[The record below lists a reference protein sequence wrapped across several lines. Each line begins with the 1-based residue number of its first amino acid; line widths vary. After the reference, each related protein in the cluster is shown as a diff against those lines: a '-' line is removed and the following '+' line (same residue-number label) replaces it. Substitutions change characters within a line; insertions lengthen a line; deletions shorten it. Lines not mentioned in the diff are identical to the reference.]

1 MDPSA
6 PARPLLVT
14 EDPRLLD
21 DLLRL
26 AAAAGVE
33 ATVAH
38 HAAQVAPEW
47 DRAPLVVVGADLL
60 PALARLEPEP
70 RRHVLVAGLGDS
82 ARGSAA
88 WEAALRVGA
97 GAVLSLPADE
107 SRLAGLLTDSAHA
120 GAGRAPVVAVVGG
133 RGGAGASLFAL
144 ALALSARRA
153 GLQSALVDADPLGSG
168 LDALLGREEAPG
180 DRWGDLVARQ
190 GRLNWSALRSRL
202 PDVRGAALVTWE
214 QGPAAPVPPAAMRA
228 VLDCAV
234 RGADLV
240 VADLPRAPDP
250 AADEA
255 LRRASVVLLVAPTEV
270 PAVFSAA
277 RTVPRLRRTA
287 GDVRLVV
294 REGSSA
300 VTAADVARTLGLPVA
315 GRFRAERGLP
325 RKLRNGTLPAGTRGS
340 PLAGCADRLL
350 ASVLPPQPHAQA
362 TASHPQATPAQR
374 ARPPPAVAARRLEPG
389 GGGDGP
395 KNRRRSASANPRRP
409 ARPTG
414 AGPTTTHRS
423 TSRSVGHRT
432 GESPNGRA
440 FA

>member
-38 HAAQVAPEW
+38 HAAQAVPEW

-60 PALARLEPEP
+60 PALARLAPEP

-82 ARGSAA
+82 VHGAEA

-120 GAGRAPVVAVVGG
+120 RAGRAPVVAVVGG
-133 RGGAGASLFAL
+133 RGGAGASLLAI

-153 GLQSALVDADPLGSG
+153 GLQSALVDADPLGGG

-202 PDVRGAALVTWE
+202 PDVCGAALVTWG
-214 QGPAAPVPPAAMRA
+214 QGPAAPVPPTAMRA

-255 LRRASVVLLVAPTEV
+255 LRRASVVLLVTPAEV
-270 PAVFSAA
+270 PAVFAAA
-277 RTVPRLRRTA
+277 RAVPRLRRTA

-294 REGSSA
+294 RKGSSA
-300 VTAADVARTLGLPVA
+300 VTAPDVARTLGLPVA
-315 GRFRAERGLP
+315 GRLRLERGLT
-325 RKLRNGTLPAGTRGS
+325 RRLRNGTVPADTRSS
-340 PLAGCADRLL
+340 PLAECADRLL
-350 ASVLPPQPHAQA
+350 AGLLPPRPVDQAGSPRPPAPAHRSRPPPQP
-362 TASHPQATPAQR
+362 
-374 ARPPPAVAARRLEPG
+374 VGLAARWAVRRGRVPAE
-389 GGGDGP
+389 
-395 KNRRRSASANPRRP
+395 RRRSTHSARRS
-409 ARPTG
+409 G
-414 AGPTTTHRS
+414 RS
-423 TSRSVGHRT
+423 DRRT
-432 GESPNGRA
+432 GDCPNGRA